1 MDVLWI
7 TLPIF
12 GLIALGWAG
21 AKAGLF
27 DGNTASGLS
36 RFVFWLAF
44 PSLLLTS
51 MAKAP
56 VPNAAQGS
64 TLLMWVA
71 VLIAGHMLARL
82 AGMGLGLSKTSQA
95 GVGFASSSGNTAFL
109 GTAILASLFGPE
121 VLAMAAAFV
130 ALENI
135 LVVGLGV
142 AGLYLAKP
150 APDAAA
156 ARRAMLGGL
165 TNPVSMGAF
174 IGFMIALTGLHIPAA
189 LMRPLDMLGAA
200 ASPAGLVALGI
211 VMATSLG
218 TVQSH
223 SGRDIGLVVMV
234 KCIALPLMM
243 AAGMAAI
250 NAPRDLAMAA
260 TILAACPSAVNV
272 FIQAQQA
279 EVWGDTAARAV
290 FLTTCVSIVTL
301 SLAASLAV

>member
-12 GLIALGWAG
+12 GLIGLGWAG

-27 DGNTASGLS
+27 DATTASGLS

-56 VPNAAQGS
+56 APTLTEGS
-64 TLLMWVA
+64 VLAGWVGVLL
-71 VLIAGHMLARL
+71 AGHVLAR
-82 AGMGLGLSKTSQA
+82 AGAILLRLPATSQA
-95 GVGFASSSGNTAFL
+95 GVGFAASSGNTAFL
-109 GTAILASLFGPE
+109 GTAIVASLFGPE

-135 LVVGLGV
+135 LIVGLGV

-150 APDAAA
+150 APDPKA

-165 TNPVSMGAF
+165 TNPVSMGAL
-174 IGFMIALTGLHIPAA
+174 IGFLIALTGLHLPPA

-211 VMATSLG
+211 VMATSLKSAQN
-218 TVQSH
+218 QSR
-223 SGRDIGLVVMV
+223 RDLGLVVAV
-234 KCIALPLMM
+234 KCIALPVMM
-243 AAGMAAI
+243 AGGMAVI
-250 NAPRDLAMAA
+250 GAPRDLALAA

-290 FLTTCVSIVTL
+290 FLTTCISIITL

>member
-12 GLIALGWAG
+12 GLVALGWAG

-27 DGNTASGLS
+27 DGATASGLS

-56 VPNAAQGS
+56 VPNLSHGS
-64 TLLMWVA
+64 VLLVWVG
-71 VLIAGHMLARL
+71 VLLAGHLLARIAGL
-82 AGMGLGLSKTSQA
+82 GFGLSKVSQA
-95 GVGFASSSGNTAFL
+95 GVGFAASSGNTAFL

-130 ALENI
+130 ALENVLI
-135 LVVGLGV
+135 VGFGV

-150 APDAAA
+150 APDPKS

-165 TNPVSMGAF
+165 TNPVSMGAL
-174 IGFMIALTGLHIPAA
+174 IGLLIALTGLQVPPA

-211 VMATSLG
+211 VMATSLPPAQ
-218 TVQSH
+218 TQSH
-223 SGRDIGLVVMV
+223 RDLGLVVAV

-243 AAGMAAI
+243 AGGMALI
-250 NAPRDLAMAA
+250 GAPRDLAIAA

-290 FLTTCVSIVTL
+290 FLTTCVSVVTL

>member
-27 DGNTASGLS
+27 DGTTASGLS

-56 VPNAAQGS
+56 VPSLAEGS
-64 TLLMWVA
+64 TLLMWVG
-71 VLIAGHMLARL
+71 VLIAGHVLARL
-82 AGMGLGLSKTSQA
+82 VGLGLGLSKVSQA
-95 GVGFASSSGNTAFL
+95 GVGFAASSGNTAFL

-135 LVVGLGV
+135 LIVGLGV

-150 APDAAA
+150 APDPAA

-165 TNPVSMGAF
+165 TNPVSMGAL
-174 IGFMIALTGLHIPAA
+174 IGFLIALTGLPIPPA

-211 VMATSLG
+211 VMATSL
-218 TVQSH
+218 TPAQSH
-223 SGRDIGLVVMV
+223 AGRDIGLVVAV
-234 KCIALPLMM
+234 KCFALPLMM
-243 AAGMAAI
+243 AGGMALI
-250 NAPRDLAMAA
+250 GAPRELALAA

-279 EVWGDTAARAV
+279 ELWGDTAARVV
-290 FLTTCVSIVTL
+290 FLTTCVSILTL
-301 SLAASLAV
+301 SLAASLAL

>member
-1 MDVLWI
+1 MDVLWT

-12 GLIALGWAG
+12 SLIGLGWAG

-27 DGNTASGLS
+27 DATTASGLS

-44 PSLLLTS
+44 PALLLTS

-56 VPNAAQGS
+56 APTLTQGS
-64 TLLMWVA
+64 ILAMWVG
-71 VLIAGHMLARL
+71 VLLVGHVLARVGGIL
-82 AGMGLGLSKTSQA
+82 LRLPATSQA
-95 GVGFASSSGNTAFL
+95 GVGFAASSGNTAFL

-135 LVVGLGV
+135 LIVGVGV

-150 APDAAA
+150 APDPAA
-156 ARRAMLGGL
+156 ARRAILGGL
-165 TNPVSMGAF
+165 TNPVSMGAL
-174 IGFMIALTGLHIPAA
+174 IGFLIAVTGFAIPPA

-211 VMATSLG
+211 VMATSLASAQG
-218 TVQSH
+218 QFT
-223 SGRDIGLVVMV
+223 RDLVLVVGV
-234 KCIALPLMM
+234 KCLALPVLM
-243 AAGMAAI
+243 AGGMTLIGAPQELALAAI
-250 NAPRDLAMAA
+250 
-260 TILAACPSAVNV
+260 ILAACPSAVNV

-279 EVWGDTAARAV
+279 EVWGETAARAV
-290 FLTTCVSIVTL
+290 FLTTCVSIITL

>member
-1 MDVLWI
+1 MDILWI

-12 GLIALGWAG
+12 SLIGLGWAG

-27 DGNTASGLS
+27 DATTASGLS

-44 PSLLLTS
+44 PALLLTS

-56 VPNAAQGS
+56 APTLTQGS
-64 TLLMWVA
+64 ILAMWVG
-71 VLIAGHMLARL
+71 VLLVGHVLARVGGIL
-82 AGMGLGLSKTSQA
+82 LRLPATSQA
-95 GVGFASSSGNTAFL
+95 GVGFAASSGNTAFL

-135 LVVGLGV
+135 LIVGVGV

-150 APDAAA
+150 APDPAA
-156 ARRAMLGGL
+156 ARRAILGGL
-165 TNPVSMGAF
+165 TNPVSMGAL
-174 IGFMIALTGLHIPAA
+174 IGFLIAVTGFAIPPA

-211 VMATSLG
+211 VMATSLASAQG
-218 TVQSH
+218 QFT
-223 SGRDIGLVVMV
+223 RDLVLVVGV
-234 KCIALPLMM
+234 KCLALPVLM
-243 AAGMAAI
+243 AGGMTLIDAPQELALAAI
-250 NAPRDLAMAA
+250 
-260 TILAACPSAVNV
+260 ILAACPSAVNV

-279 EVWGDTAARAV
+279 EVWGETAARAV
-290 FLTTCVSIVTL
+290 FLTTCVSIITL
-301 SLAASLAV
+301 SVAASLAV

>member
-1 MDVLWI
+1 M
-7 TLPIF
+7 
-12 GLIALGWAG
+12 
-21 AKAGLF
+21 
-27 DGNTASGLS
+27 
-36 RFVFWLAF
+36 
-44 PSLLLTS
+44 
-51 MAKAP
+51 
-56 VPNAAQGS
+56 
-64 TLLMWVA
+64 
-71 VLIAGHMLARL
+71 
-82 AGMGLGLSKTSQA
+82 
-95 GVGFASSSGNTAFL
+95 
-109 GTAILASLFGPE
+109 FGPE
-121 VLAMAAAFV
+121 VMAMAAAFV

-135 LVVGLGV
+135 LIVGLGV

-174 IGFMIALTGLHIPAA
+174 IGFLIALTGLHIPAA

-218 TVQSH
+218 SVQSQ

-290 FLTTCVSIVTL
+290 FLTTCVSIITL

>member
-1 MDVLWI
+1 VDVLWI

-27 DGNTASGLS
+27 DGTTASGLS

-44 PSLLLTS
+44 PALLLTS

-56 VPNAAQGS
+56 APTLTQGS
-64 TLLMWVA
+64 ILGVWVGVLL
-71 VLIAGHMLARL
+71 AGHILGRLGALALNLPR
-82 AGMGLGLSKTSQA
+82 TSQA
-95 GVGFASSSGNTAFL
+95 GIGFAASSGNTAFL

-135 LVVGLGV
+135 LIVGLGV

-150 APDAAA
+150 APDPTA

-165 TNPVSMGAF
+165 TNPVSMGAL
-174 IGFMIALTGLHIPAA
+174 IGFLIAVTGVHVPPA

-211 VMATSLG
+211 VMATSV
-218 TVQSH
+218 TKAQSQ
-223 SGRDIGLVVMV
+223 SERDIGLVVAI

-243 AAGMAAI
+243 AAGMTLI
-250 NAPRDLAMAA
+250 GAPRELALAA

-301 SLAASLAV
+301 SLAANLAV